1 MNKQRF
7 GVLALLLGLGLATTA
22 ARPAAAVVT
31 CLGFPATI
39 VGGAVGEVIQGGA
52 GNDVINGLGGN
63 DEIFGGGGNDI
74 ICGDDGNDFLDG
86 EEANDLLN
94 GGPGNDT
101 FADQGGSPSDTVDY
115 RTSTAGVTVYL
126 DNSLPSIDGLGG
138 LDAFDNVEN
147 AFGSSFADTLNGDIF
162 MNELRGRDGN
172 DTLNG
177 GPNAD
182 TLLGGAGFDIGNG
195 GLGADTCTVEAPS
208 SC

>member
-1 MNKQRF
+1 MHKRRF
-7 GVLALLLGLGLATTA
+7 GILALLLGLSLATTA

-31 CLGFPATI
+31 CLGFAATI
-39 VGGAVGEVIQGGA
+39 VGGPGNDVIIA
-52 GNDVINGLGGN
+52 PNTNDVINGLGGD
-63 DEIFGGGGNDI
+63 DEIYGGGGSDI
-74 ICGDDGNDFLDG
+74 ICGDDGDDFLDG
-86 EEANDLLN
+86 QAANDLMN
-94 GGPGNDT
+94 GGTGNDT

-115 RTSTAGVTVYL
+115 RTSTSGVTVYL
-126 DNSLPSIDGLGG
+126 DNSQPSIDGLGG

-147 AFGSSFADTLNGDIF
+147 AFGSNFADTLNGDIF